1 VFDDDDDDDDD
12 DVIMVNQIFYGKILI
27 QLQLLYKSSK
37 GTRILFSKE
46 KFLVQ
51 WLMGSSIFYFLLSRT
66 KSYLSIHRGIQINW
80 YRFSLFFWM
89 RSMMINVLIL

>member
-1 VFDDDDDDDDD
+1 VFDDDDDD
-12 DVIMVNQIFYGKILI
+12 VIIVNQIFYGKFLI

-66 KSYLSIHRGIQINW
+66 KSYSYNAMRHSNQLVQVFIFFDEINDDKCIDPVT
-80 YRFSLFFWM
+80 M
-89 RSMMINVLIL
+89 